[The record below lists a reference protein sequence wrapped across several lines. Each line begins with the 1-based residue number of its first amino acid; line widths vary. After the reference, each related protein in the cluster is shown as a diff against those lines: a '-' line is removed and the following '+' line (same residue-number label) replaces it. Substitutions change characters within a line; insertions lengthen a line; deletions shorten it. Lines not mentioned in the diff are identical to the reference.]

1 MSDFYI
7 GNDKDMTEKRMKME
21 TMGME
26 NIDWQEEDEKYIW
39 HPAQQMKDSEVFPAP
54 VIDHAKGMYLYDVN
68 GKAYLDI
75 ISSWWCNLLGHCNP
89 EINEAIKA
97 QVDQLEHVIFAN
109 FSHKPA
115 IELCR
120 ELTPLLPKGLCR
132 YSFCDNGSSAV
143 EAALKMAFQYHYQT
157 GHPERQRFMCL
168 SESYHGETIGALSVG
183 SLDLYAKIY
192 KPMMMDNIH
201 FDGLDCYRCPYGK
214 TRDTCHCECF
224 ESAEEAFKRYGRET
238 AAVIVE
244 PILQG
249 AAGMRI
255 YPAEYLTKL
264 RALCDAYGVL
274 LIDDEIA
281 AGFGRTGTMF
291 AIEHAGISP
300 DILCTSK
307 GLTGGYMPMSIAIT
321 TDEIYNAFYDDY
333 GTHKAFVHSHT
344 YAGNPLGCAAAL
356 AVLRIMK
363 RDHILEKA
371 RKMGVYIHGE
381 LMKALGNHPNV
392 GEIRHIGLINAI
404 ELVEERKTKK
414 AFDPRKRIGWQ
425 IFRRAMDRGLVL
437 RPIGDVIYFNPPLNI
452 DRETVD
458 QAVRLCRESVED
470 VLGH

>member
-1 MSDFYI
+1 MS
-7 GNDKDMTEKRMKME
+7 EE
-21 TMGME
+21 Q
-26 NIDWQEEDEKYIW
+26 IDWQKEDEKYIW
-39 HPAQQMKDSEVFPAP
+39 HPAQQMKDAEVFPAP

-68 GKAYLDI
+68 GKEYLDI
-75 ISSWWCNLLGHCNP
+75 ISSWWCNLLGHTNR
-89 EINEAIKA
+89 EINEAIKE

-115 IELCR
+115 IRLCEEL
-120 ELTPLLPKGLCR
+120 EPLLPAGLTR
-132 YSFCDNGSSAV
+132 FSFCDNGSSAV

-192 KPMMMDNIH
+192 KPMMMNNIH

-214 TRDTCHCECF
+214 TRYTCDCECF
-224 ESAEEAFKRYGRET
+224 ESAEAAFKKYGKET

-255 YPAEYLTKL
+255 YPAEYLRKL
-264 RALCDAYGVL
+264 RKLCDEYGVL
-274 LIDDEIA
+274 MIDDEIA
-281 AGFGRTGTMF
+281 AGFGRTGKMF
-291 AIEHAGISP
+291 AIEHAGVSP

-307 GLTGGYMPMSIAIT
+307 GLTGGYLPMSIAIT
-321 TDEIYNAFYDDY
+321 TDKIYQAFYDDY
-333 GTHKAFVHSHT
+333 GSHKAFVHSHT

-356 AVLRIMK
+356 AVLRILK

-371 RKMGVYIHGE
+371 ADMGVYLHE
-381 LMKALGNHPNV
+381 ALMKALGDHPHI
-392 GEIRHIGLINAI
+392 GEIRHIGLINAMEI
-404 ELVEERKTKK
+404 VEDRKTKK
-414 AFDPRKRIGWQ
+414 AFDPAKRTGWH
-425 IFRRAMDRGLVL
+425 IFRRAMDLGLVL

-452 DRETVD
+452 DKETAD
-458 QAVRLCRESVED
+458 KAVRLCREAVES
-470 VLGH
+470 VLGK

>member
-1 MSDFYI
+1 M
-7 GNDKDMTEKRMKME
+7 NNT
-21 TMGME
+21 
-26 NIDWQEEDEKYIW
+26 DWQSLDEKYIW
-39 HPAQQMKDSEVFPAP
+39 HPAQQMKDAEVFPAP
-54 VIDHAKGMYLYDVN
+54 VIDHAKGMYLYDVH

-89 EINEAIKA
+89 EINEAIKK

-115 IELCR
+115 IELCE

-183 SLDLYAKIY
+183 SMDLYAKIY

-214 TRDTCHCECF
+214 TRDNCGCECF
-224 ESAEEAFKRYGRET
+224 ESAEKAFEKYGKET

-255 YPAEYLTKL
+255 YPAEYLRKL
-264 RALCDAYGVL
+264 RALCDEYGVL
-274 LIDDEIA
+274 MIDDEIA
-281 AGFGRTGTMF
+281 AGFGRTGKMF

-321 TDEIYNAFYDDY
+321 TDKIYNAFYDDY

-356 AVLRIMK
+356 AVLHIMK

-371 RKMGVYIHGE
+371 ADMGNYIHEE
-381 LMKALGNHPNV
+381 LMKALGDHPNV

-404 ELVEERKTKK
+404 ELVEDRQTKK
-414 AFDPRKRIGWQ
+414 AFDPTLRTGWQ

-452 DRETVD
+452 DKDTVD
-458 QAVRLCRESVED
+458 KAVALCKEAVEAILPREN
-470 VLGH
+470 

>member
-214 TRDTCHCECF
+214 TRDTCRCECF

-255 YPAEYLTKL
+255 YPAEYLKKL

>member
-1 MSDFYI
+1 MQDEI
-7 GNDKDMTEKRMKME
+7 N
-21 TMGME
+21 
-26 NIDWQEEDEKYIW
+26 WQQEDEKYIW
-39 HPAQQMKDSEVFPAP
+39 HPAQQMKDAEVFPAP
-54 VIDHAKGMYLYDVN
+54 VINHAKGMYLYDVH

-75 ISSWWCNLLGHCNP
+75 ISSWWCNLLGHSNP
-89 EINEAIKA
+89 EINEAIKE

-157 GHPERQRFMCL
+157 GHPERKRFMCL

-183 SLDLYAKIY
+183 SMDLYAKIY

-214 TRDTCHCECF
+214 TRDNCHCECF
-224 ESAEEAFKRYGRET
+224 ESAEAAFEKYGKET

-255 YPAEYLTKL
+255 YPAEYLRKL
-264 RALCDAYGVL
+264 RALCDTYGVL
-274 LIDDEIA
+274 MIDDEIA
-281 AGFGRTGTMF
+281 AGFGRTGKMF

-321 TDEIYNAFYDDY
+321 TDKIYNAFYDDY

-356 AVLRIMK
+356 AVLRILK

-371 RKMGVYIHGE
+371 ADMGKYIHAE
-381 LMKALGNHPNV
+381 LMKALGDHPNV

-404 ELVEERKTKK
+404 ELVEDRETKK
-414 AFDPRKRIGWQ
+414 AFDPAKRTGWQ

-452 DRETVD
+452 DKETVD
-458 QAVRLCRESVED
+458 KAVTLCKESVED
-470 VLGH
+470 VLGN